1 MEDYKADFGSQMICN
16 IMDENSGLLGYI
28 VIDSAVYGHSCGGL
42 KMLPDVSI
50 PQLQG
55 LARTMTLKF
64 SFLGMNEGGAKAG
77 IIADPSMP
85 REEKLALLR
94 TFAEAASPL
103 LKTGAYVPASDMGTT
118 NEEIRYMLK
127 SIGLKVRENIVQRKE
142 EGGFYVGFSV
152 FAGARAACEHI
163 NLDLS
168 QSTLAVE
175 GFGKVGS
182 AVARVF
188 WQRGAKVVAISTL
201 KGAIYE
207 PDGLAVGRLIQ
218 IKNEVGDDVV
228 NVYGKGQTIEKSELL
243 TLDVDILSP
252 CARHHSINA
261 ENAEKIRAKVICAG
275 ANIPVTREAEKI
287 LYEKGKLCLP
297 EFVTNCGGILGSNME
312 NAGLSGQF
320 IENFIIQ
327 EIGNK
332 ISEIIEVSRKNNM
345 SPVEFA
351 EMEAKKKFAGIR
363 TKTTEKTIKN
373 RLFGIVLKAYKN
385 NLIPKRL
392 VKLYAPRHFRAR
404 LGWAKG

>member
-1 MEDYKADFGSQMICN
+1 MEDYKVDFGSQLICN
-16 IMDENSGLLGYI
+16 IVDEKLGLLGYI
-28 VIDSAVYGHSCGGL
+28 VIDSAINGHSCGGL

-50 PQLQG
+50 PELQG

-64 SFLGMNEGGAKAG
+64 SFLGMGEGGAKAG

-94 TFAEAASPL
+94 TFAEIASPI
-103 LKTGAYVPASDMGTT
+103 LKTRAYVPASDMGTN

-152 FAGARAACEHI
+152 FAGVRAAAKHI

-168 QSTLAVE
+168 QSTLAIE

-182 AVARVF
+182 SV
-188 WQRGAKVVAISTL
+188 AKVFSQKGIKIVAISTI
-201 KGAIYE
+201 KGAIYN
-207 PDGLAVGRLIQ
+207 PNGLDVDKLIQ
-218 IKNEVGDDVV
+218 IKNEIGEDVV
-228 NVYGKGQTIEKSELL
+228 NVYTQAMKIEKSKLL

-252 CARHHSINA
+252 CARHHSINLK
-261 ENAEKIRAKVICAG
+261 NAEKIKAKIICAG
-275 ANIPVTREAEKI
+275 ANIPVTREAERV
-287 LYEKGKLCLP
+287 LYREGKLYLP

-312 NAGLSGQF
+312 GAGLSAQF

-332 ISEIIEVSRKNNM
+332 ISKIIEVSKKKNM
-345 SPVEFA
+345 SPVEIA
-351 EMEAKKKFAGIR
+351 EMEAEKKIARI
-363 TKTTEKTIKN
+363 KTSSKRKTVKN
-373 RLFGIVLKAYKN
+373 RLFNITLRVYKN
-385 NLIPKRL
+385 NLIPKWI
-392 VKLYAPRHFRAR
+392 VKFYAPRYFKAR
-404 LGWAKG
+404 LG